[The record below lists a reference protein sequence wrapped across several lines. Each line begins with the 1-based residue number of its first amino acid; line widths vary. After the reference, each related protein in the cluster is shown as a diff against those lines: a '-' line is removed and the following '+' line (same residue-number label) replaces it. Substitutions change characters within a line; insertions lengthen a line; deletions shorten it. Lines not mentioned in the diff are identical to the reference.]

1 MIVYNALLTA
11 PAEINANLIISFN
24 GTEMSQLIVHHKPI
38 GNANSLPFSQSRR
51 TSQRQNETKTK
62 SSIVSQYKFV
72 SPSLGGMHHPLTRAF
87 WSLALAVLIGFVF
100 TAEAYAG
107 PRPASIVIDART
119 GKILASEDPDGLRY
133 PASLTKMMTLY
144 MVFDALESGRISL
157 NTRVPVS
164 AHAASQQPSK
174 LGVRKGSTFTVEQG
188 ILALVTRSANDC
200 ATAFAE
206 FLGGTEPR
214 FGKLMTS
221 KARQLGMTRT
231 VYHNANGLPDARQV
245 TTARDQARLGIALR
259 RNFPQYYSYFST
271 RSFKYGKQVIGNH
284 NRLIGNV
291 RGVDGIKTGYTRA
304 AGFNLVT
311 SAQLDGRSIVGVVLG
326 GTSGRSRDA
335 KMRKLVETY
344 LPKASRKGKLD
355 DFIAQSEEPARA
367 VVETAYAE
375 PEREADIDVATRALQ
390 LPHNGPVPATRYE
403 LSEEVAS
410 ADDALVPVIRTKTVK
425 ITKANRAQKLV
436 LPEEPVGE
444 EVAEAQPLREEEKV
458 DRVTTAS
465 TKSDISGWVIQVG
478 AAPAKDQAMNLLQKA
493 QDKGGRVLRSATPF
507 TVAFVKGDEQLFRA
521 RFGGFSDQDE
531 AVRACK
537 VLKRNGVSCWAS
549 LQ

>member
-1 MIVYNALLTA
+1 
-11 PAEINANLIISFN
+11 
-24 GTEMSQLIVHHKPI
+24 MSQ
-38 GNANSLPFSQSRR
+38 F
-51 TSQRQNETKTK
+51 
-62 SSIVSQYKFV
+62 KFV
-72 SPSLGGMHHPLTRAF
+72 SPSIEGMHHPLIRAF

-100 TAEAYAG
+100 TAEAFAG
-107 PRPASIVIDART
+107 PRPASIVIDVRT
-119 GKILASEDPDGLRY
+119 GKIMASEDPDGLRY

-164 AHAASQQPSK
+164 AHAAAQQPSK

-259 RNFPQYYSYFST
+259 KHFPDYYGYFAT
-271 RSFKYGKQVIGNH
+271 RSFRYGKQVIGNH
-284 NRLIGNV
+284 NRLLGNV

-311 SAQLDGRSIVGVVLG
+311 SAQADGRSIVGVVLG
-326 GTSGRSRDA
+326 GKSGRSRDA

-344 LPKASRKGKLD
+344 LPQASRKGKMN
-355 DFIAQSEEPARA
+355 DFIAKAEQPA

-375 PEREADIDVATRALQ
+375 PERDTEMEVATRALD

-403 LSEEVAS
+403 QAEEEVAS

-425 ITKANRAQKLV
+425 ITKSNRAAKIV

-444 EVAEAQPLREEEKV
+444 DVAEAEAPVREEQKV
-458 DRVTTAS
+458 DQVTTAS

-478 AAPAKDQAMNLLQKA
+478 AAPEKDQAMNLLQKA
-493 QDKGGRVLRSATPF
+493 QDKGGKVLRSATPF
-507 TVAFVKGDEQLFRA
+507 TVAFVKGEEQLFRA

-537 VLKRNGVSCWAS
+537 VLKRKGVSCWAS